1 MTPNKGNPMRPILIA
16 ALSLGLASPALA
28 DWADTLAAAKG
39 QTVYWNAWG
48 GDARTNAFIAWVGQQ
63 TEAKYGVKVEQVKL
77 TSTAD
82 AVTRV
87 ISEKA
92 AGNDTEGS
100 VDMIWINGPNFLSM
114 KDQGLLHGPFAADLP
129 NAKYVDLGPTSS
141 ASIDFT
147 VPVEG
152 YESAWRLAKF
162 VFTYDSARTPAPPK
176 TMAAFVD
183 WAAAHPGRMT
193 HPSVSDFMGA
203 TFLKQALIELAPD
216 ASVLQYPATDEAFAA
231 TTAPLWAWY
240 DALRPNM
247 WREGT
252 TFPENQSILQQMLND
267 GEVDFGVS
275 FDPASAA
282 GAIAE
287 GLLPETARVF
297 VPEGGSIGNISFVA
311 IPYNAANSEGAEV
324 VANFLLDPATQAHQQ
339 NIEVLGSFSVL
350 DPSMLSADEAAL
362 FADLPSS
369 PALPTLEALGP
380 TLLEPH
386 ASWMTMLTE
395 AWAKRYTK

>member
-1 MTPNKGNPMRPILIA
+1 MRLLMIA
-16 ALSLGLASPALA
+16 ALGLGLATPALA
-28 DWADTLAAAKG
+28 DWQQTLDTARG

-48 GDARTNAFIAWVGQQ
+48 GDARTNAFIAWVGEQ

-77 TSTAD
+77 TDTAT
-82 AVTRV
+82 AVTQV

-92 AGNDTEGS
+92 AGKDTGGS

-114 KDQGLLHGPFAADLP
+114 KEQGLLYGPFANDLP
-129 NAKYVDLGPTSS
+129 NAKYLDLGPD
-141 ASIDFT
+141 AAAAVDFT

-152 YESAWRLAKF
+152 YESAWRLARF
-162 VFTYDSARTPAPPK
+162 VFTYDSAVVMEPPRD
-176 TMAAFVD
+176 MAGFLDYAQNF
-183 WAAAHPGRMT
+183 PGRVT
-193 HPSVSDFMGA
+193 HPDVSNFMGA
-203 TFLKQALIELAPD
+203 TFLKQALVEFAPD
-216 ASVLQYPATDEAFAA
+216 QAALQLPVTDAAFEAAV
-231 TTAPLWAWY
+231 APLWMWY
-240 DALRPNM
+240 DAMRPFM
-247 WREGT
+247 WREGQ
-252 TFPENQSILQQMLND
+252 TFPENQSVQQQLLND

-297 VPEGGSIGNISFVA
+297 VPRGGSIGNISFVA
-311 IPYNAANSEGAEV
+311 IPYNAANREGAEV

-350 DPSMLSADEAAL
+350 DPAKLSDEERAVFAA
-362 FADLPSS
+362 LPSS
-369 PALPTLEALGP
+369 LALPKLEDLGP

-386 ASWMTMLTE
+386 ASWMTKLVA
-395 AWAKRYTK
+395 AWSERYIK